1 MAVRHEIEIEIT
13 PSGEVKLQVKGVA
26 GAECLELTRRL
37 EEELGLVVEREKT
50 SEYYQAETEGR
61 TSVKIG
67 EED

>member
-1 MAVRHEIEIEIT
+1 MAVRHEIDIEIT
-13 PSGEVKLQVKGVA
+13 PSGEVKLQVRGVA

-50 SEYYQAETEGR
+50 SEYFQAEAEGQ

-67 EED
+67 EDD

>member
-1 MAVRHEIEIEIT
+1 MAVRHEIDIQIT

-50 SEYYQAETEGR
+50 SEYFQAEAETER
-61 TSVKIG
+61 TVKIG
-67 EED
+67 EDD